1 MTAHETKT
9 ISTWRA
15 IVLVVFA
22 PTKLVEHSVDHA
34 IRSQPEPLD
43 TEQEQKLRLKFNAQ
57 FEKSVFSI
65 RSTVF
70 ASFAVVA
77 GAILGAFVSGITLN
91 TLGIA
96 KSPEWNAW
104 LQYGGI
110 GILLWA
116 TLARVDSSAISTWD
130 GGTLPERVDLW
141 LYRLLYIAGSYPL
154 ALSVSW

>member
-9 ISTWRA
+9 ISTGWA
-15 IVLVVFA
+15 IALLVFA
-22 PTKLVEHSVDHA
+22 PSRLVAHSVNHA
-34 IRSQPEPLD
+34 IRSQLEVLESD
-43 TEQEQKLRLKFNAQ
+43 REQKLRLEFETQ
-57 FEKSVFSI
+57 FGKSVSLI
-65 RSTVF
+65 RSTFF

-77 GAILGAFVSGITLN
+77 GAIVAAFVSGAMLRAI
-91 TLGIA
+91 GIA

-110 GILLWA
+110 GVLLWA
-116 TLARVDSSAISTWD
+116 TLARVDYSAIQTWD

-141 LYRLLYIAGSYPL
+141 LCRLLYIAGSYPL